1 MPHIAALEL
10 FAGCSKSEWELI
22 ERLAT
27 VTEVKRGW
35 ELCRQGEIGQSFF
48 VIVDGEAAVILDGE
62 ERATL
67 GPGCGFGE
75 VALLRNGGR
84 RIATVTAASP
94 MTVVV
99 FSRPEFA
106 TLIAEVPRVARGV
119 LRQSEHRLSQV
130 SGRGTLTATS

>member
-1 MPHIAALEL
+1 LEL
-10 FAGCSKSEWELI
+10 FAGCSKPERELI

-27 VTEVKRGW
+27 VTEMKRGW
-35 ELCRQGEIGQSFF
+35 ELCRQGEIGKSFF
-48 VIVDGEAAVILDGE
+48 VIVDGEATVLLDGE
-62 ERATL
+62 KRATL

-84 RIATVTAASP
+84 RIATVTATSP

-106 TLIAEVPRVARGV
+106 TLIAEVPRVAREV

-130 SGRGTLTATS
+130 TGRGALTATS